1 MRCSGVTVEEVRAA
15 LGCGETIESHPE
27 DRPYESCLVLG
38 WVGGRPLHM
47 VVADDEEEAM
57 TIVVTVYRPSAG
69 LMGRRFSQEEAMKGV
84 ICKQGETRPGTSSVI
99 LERDGATLVV
109 RNVSAEVCQELETER
124 SDED

>member
-1 MRCSGVTVEEVRAA
+1 VLQRIFEREVTVEEVRAA

-57 TIVVTVYRPSAG
+57 TIVVTVYRPSPASWEEG
-69 LMGRRFSQEEAMKGV
+69 FRRRK
-84 ICKQGETRPGTSSVI
+84 R
-99 LERDGATLVV
+99 
-109 RNVSAEVCQELETER
+109 
-124 SDED
+124 